1 MLRCSLWAL
10 AAAVQPKARLIADKV
25 GDWLREIFAEPI
37 KLPPGVSELV
47 VISLIRSIRPRMRA
61 VAASIVP
68 GATAR
73 AGLRSSLSTWA
84 VSKRRM
90 RWFLS
95 IRAKCT

>member
-47 VISLIRSIRPRMRA
+47 VDHPYSLDQAKDASRS
-61 VAASIVP
+61 
-68 GATAR
+68 
-73 AGLRSSLSTWA
+73 GLYSAWRNCQSGHA
-84 VSKRRM
+84 
-90 RWFLS
+90 
-95 IRAKCT
+95 